1 MNQSKLETRPSS
13 RLGTRR
19 PLVVAQTIVPAPSSA
34 LNAKQAAIACHG
46 NRARPYPAIASV
58 ETVHTT

>member
-1 MNQSKLETRPSS
+1 
-13 RLGTRR
+13 
-19 PLVVAQTIVPAPSSA
+19 LVVAQTIVPAPSSA
-34 LNAKQAAIACHG
+34 LNAKQAAIACQG